1 MSIFYSM
8 SDETQF
14 DTDGQARFVVFG
26 VGGGGGNAVEHMI
39 NQQITGI
46 NFVSAN
52 TDRQALNKLTTPKKL
67 QLGSEL
73 TRGLGAGANPEVG
86 REAAESDE
94 EEIRAL
100 LADYDMVFI
109 TAGMG
114 GGTGTGA
121 APVIARIAKEEGV
134 LTVAVVTTPF
144 KFEGGKRAKL
154 AKEGIEQLSQYV
166 DSIITVPNEKLLQVY
181 HGLTMKDAFAKANDV
196 LLHAVDGITRTIR
209 EEGMINIDFND
220 VRTAMTSKGH
230 AMMGIGRASGEG
242 RAAAAAEKAIRSP
255 LLDDLLL
262 KNAQGVIINI
272 AASDLGMSEPNE
284 VAEVVGRIADI
295 DEGNIFYG
303 AVVDESMGDEIHVT
317 VIATGLTV
325 DNSPKVQSVG
335 QQAPVGHASAISQQP
350 STAQTTASPIQ
361 SSARAVVKPISVGDF
376 LKRQQQDNG

>member
-1 MSIFYSM
+1 MSKYSM
-8 SDETQF
+8 SDDAQF
-14 DTDGQARFVVFG
+14 GSDGQARFIVFG
-26 VGGGGGNAVEHMI
+26 VGGGGGNAVEHMVH
-39 NQQITGI
+39 QQVTGI
-46 NFVSAN
+46 NFVAAN
-52 TDRQALNKLTTPKKL
+52 TDRQALNKLTTPNKL
-67 QLGSEL
+67 QLGSDL

-100 LADYDMVFI
+100 LSDYDMVFI

-121 APVIARIAKEEGV
+121 APVIARIAKEKGI

-154 AKEGIEQLSQYV
+154 AQEGIEQLSQYV

-181 HGLTMKDAFAKANDV
+181 RGLTMKDAFAKANDV
-196 LLHAVDGITRTIR
+196 LLQAVDGITRTIR
-209 EEGMINIDFND
+209 EPGVINIDFND
-220 VRTAMTSKGH
+220 VHTAMTAKGH

-272 AASDLGMSEPNE
+272 VGANIGMSEPAE
-284 VAEVVGRIADI
+284 VAEVVGRIANI

-303 AVVDESMGDEIHVT
+303 AVDDESMGDDIYVT

-325 DNSPKVQSVG
+325 DESPKVQPANP
-335 QQAPVGHASAISQQP
+335 QAAPAGHTAAISSQGAPQAAAP
-350 STAQTTASPIQ
+350 QSQSPT
-361 SSARAVVKPISVGDF
+361 RPVVKPLSVGSF
-376 LKRQQQDNG
+376 LNERKSTITD

>member
-1 MSIFYSM
+1 MSRYSM
-8 SDETQF
+8 SDDTQF
-14 DTDGQARFVVFG
+14 DSDGQARFIVFG
-26 VGGGGGNAVEHMI
+26 VGGGGGNAVEHMVH
-39 NQQITGI
+39 QQVSGI
-46 NFVSAN
+46 NFVAAN
-52 TDRQALNKLTTPKKL
+52 TDRQALSKLTTPNKL
-67 QLGSEL
+67 QLGSDL

-100 LADYDMVFI
+100 LSDYDMVFI

-121 APVIARIAKEEGV
+121 APVIARIAKEEGI

-154 AKEGIEQLSQYV
+154 AQEGIDQLAQYV

-181 HGLTMKDAFAKANDV
+181 RGLTMKDAFAKANDV
-196 LLHAVDGITRTIR
+196 LLQAVDGITRTIR
-209 EEGMINIDFND
+209 EPGVINIDFND
-220 VRTAMTSKGH
+220 VHTAMTAKGH

-242 RAAAAAEKAIRSP
+242 RAAEAAEKAIRSP

-272 AASDLGMSEPNE
+272 VGANIGMSEPAE
-284 VAEVVGRIADI
+284 VAEVVSRIANI

-303 AVVDESMGDEIHVT
+303 AVDDESMGDDIYVT

-325 DNSPKVQSVG
+325 DESPKAQPANPQAAPAGHTAAISSQPAPQAAPQSQAAARPAVKPLSVG
-335 QQAPVGHASAISQQP
+335 S
-350 STAQTTASPIQ
+350 
-361 SSARAVVKPISVGDF
+361 F
-376 LKRQQQDNG
+376 LKEQQSRND

>member
-1 MSIFYSM
+1 MVKYSM
-8 SDETQF
+8 SDDTQF
-14 DTDGQARFVVFG
+14 DSDGQARFIVIG
-26 VGGGGGNAVEHMI
+26 VGGGGGNAVEHMV
-39 NQQITGI
+39 NQHVTGI
-46 NFVSAN
+46 NFVAAN
-52 TDRQALNKLTTPKKL
+52 TDRQALGKLTTPNKL

-94 EEIRAL
+94 AEIRAL
-100 LADYDMVFI
+100 LSDYDMVFI

-121 APVIARIAKEEGV
+121 APVIARIAKEEGI

-154 AKEGIEQLSQYV
+154 AQEGIDQLAQYV

-181 HGLTMKDAFAKANDV
+181 RGLTMKDAFAKANDV
-196 LLHAVDGITRTIR
+196 LLQAVDGITRTIR
-209 EEGMINIDFND
+209 EPGVINIDFND
-220 VRTAMTSKGH
+220 VHTAMTAKGH

-242 RAAAAAEKAIRSP
+242 RAAEAAEKAIRSP

-272 AASDLGMSEPNE
+272 VGANIGMSEPYE
-284 VAEVVGRIADI
+284 VAEVVSRIANI
-295 DEGNIFYG
+295 DEGNIFFG
-303 AVVDESMGDEIHVT
+303 AVDDESMGDDIYVT

-325 DNSPKVQSVG
+325 DERPKTQLANQQSAPADHVSAIASQQSQ
-335 QQAPVGHASAISQQP
+335 QQAAPQAQPRPV
-350 STAQTTASPIQ
+350 T
-361 SSARAVVKPISVGDF
+361 KPISVGNY
-376 LKRQQQDNG
+376 LQQQQQNKND